1 MEQKEKERTSYS
13 PIIYTKENIKLLKQ
27 IPVLE
32 DEQLY
37 VYVMLSS
44 NGNVKIGK
52 TSNIVQRLKSLSGSN
67 GGGNKI
73 TKLYCSPATYLY
85 SIEHTCHNHY
95 HFARIPG
102 TEWFDG
108 NKIDF
113 NEVVEYVDGLFHSK
127 GFETCNEVR
136 RKFIMEKRINDNKGN

>member
-1 MEQKEKERTSYS
+1 MEQKDNNKHS
-13 PIIYTKENIKLLKQ
+13 PTIYTRDNIKLLKQ

-37 VYVMLSS
+37 IYVMLCS

-52 TSNIVQRLKSLSGSN
+52 TTNIVQRLISLSGSN
-67 GGGNKI
+67 GYGEKI
-73 TKLYCSPATYLY
+73 TAIYCSPSTWIQ
-85 SIEHTCHNHY
+85 SIESTCHNHY
-95 HFARIPG
+95 HYARIPG

-108 NKIDF
+108 HKVDF

-127 GFETCNEVR
+127 GFETCNEL
-136 RKFIMEKRINDNKGN
+136 RKKIIMEKKDNDNKGN

>member
-1 MEQKEKERTSYS
+1 MEQKEKERNSYS

-37 VYVMLSS
+37 LYVMLCS

-52 TSNIVQRLKSLSGSN
+52 TSNIVQRLISLSGSN
-67 GGGNKI
+67 GYGEKI
-73 TKLYCSPATYLY
+73 TTLYCSPATYLY

-108 NKIDF
+108 DKVDF
-113 NEVVEYVDGLFHSK
+113 NEVVWYVDGLFHSD
-127 GFETCNEVR
+127 GFKRCNEL
-136 RKFIMEKRINDNKGN
+136 RKKIIMEKKDK